1 MSRSSVRGWC
11 PGTLRPMMSGDGL
24 LVRVRP
30 RSGRLTALQLAAIA
44 DLSLKHGS
52 GFVDFSN
59 RANLQ
64 IRGVT
69 EQGHEAL
76 VEGLR
81 QLELT
86 DDSAEA
92 EATRNILVTPFW
104 RTGDGVIEIADD
116 LADKLSK
123 CSGLPGK
130 FGIAVDIGQ
139 ETMLRQCSADVR
151 IERAEDGQQFIVRAD
166 GMEKGTRT
174 TAETAARDA
183 TDMARW
189 FVESGGVAQGRGRMG
204 EHVQRTNELP
214 TCFAPSVNPAK
225 SGARPSQGVCDV
237 GFVAGFEFGQAHAN
251 QLKLLAEEVEAF
263 RLTPW
268 RLLILEGADRP
279 PEIDGLIVTAE
290 DVRQSV
296 SACTGKP
303 GCLQAA
309 AQTRPLARHLAGHVP
324 AGKHLHVSG
333 CAKGCAHPAAT
344 DFTLI
349 ARQVGFDLVCN
360 GKSGD
365 RPVLEN
371 LALDQ
376 ISMNPNTIFGAG

>member
-1 MSRSSVRGWC
+1 MSRPKVQGWC
-11 PGTLRPMMSGDGL
+11 PGALRPMMSGDGL

-30 RSGRLTALQLAAIA
+30 RSGRLTALQLAEIA
-44 DLSLKHGS
+44 NLSLKYGN
-52 GFVDFSN
+52 GLVDFSN

-69 EQGHEAL
+69 EHGQEAL

-86 DDSAEA
+86 DDSARA

-104 RTGDGVIEIADD
+104 HAGDGVMETADE

-130 FGIAVDIGQ
+130 FGIAVDTGQ
-139 ETMLRQCSADVR
+139 ETMLRQCSADIR
-151 IERAEDGQQFIVRAD
+151 IERAEDGQQLIVRAD
-166 GMEKGTRT
+166 GMEQGTNT

-183 TDMARW
+183 AEMARW
-189 FVESGGVAQGRGRMG
+189 FVESGGVKQGRGRMK
-204 EHVQRTNELP
+204 EHLQGGNDLP
-214 TCFAPSVNPAK
+214 ACFAPNFTPAT
-225 SGARPSQGVCDV
+225 SGTRPLPGVCDV

-251 QLKLLAEEVEAF
+251 QLRRLADEVDAV

-268 RLLILEGADRP
+268 RLLILEGAGHSP
-279 PEIDGLIVTAE
+279 QIDGLIVTAE
-290 DVRQSV
+290 DARQSV

-309 AQTRPLARHLAGHVP
+309 AQTRPLARHLASHVP

-333 CAKGCAHPAAT
+333 CEKGCAHPAAT
-344 DFTLI
+344 DFTLV
-349 ARQVGFDLVCN
+349 AGHVGFDLVRN
-360 GKSGD
+360 GKPGD
-365 RPVLEN
+365 KPDLRS
-371 LALDQ
+371 LASDR
-376 ISMNPNTIFGAG
+376 ISMNPNMIFGAG

>member
-1 MSRSSVRGWC
+1 MSRPKVQGWC
-11 PGTLRPMMSGDGL
+11 PGALRPMMSGDGL

-30 RSGRLTALQLAAIA
+30 RSGRLTALQLAEIA
-44 DLSLKHGS
+44 NLSLKHGN

-69 EQGHEAL
+69 EQGQEAL

-104 RTGDGVIEIADD
+104 RTGDGVLEIAGE
-116 LADKLSK
+116 LADRLST

-130 FGIAVDIGQ
+130 FGVAVDIGQ
-139 ETMLRQCSADVR
+139 ETMLQQCSADIR
-151 IERAEDGQQFIVRAD
+151 IERAEDGRKLIVRAD
-166 GMEKGTRT
+166 GMDRGAKTSV
-174 TAETAARDA
+174 ETAAGDA

-189 FVESGGVAQGRGRMG
+189 FVETGGVTQGRGRMK
-204 EHVQRTNELP
+204 EHLQRANKLP
-214 TCFAPSVNPAK
+214 ACFSPSVNPARR
-225 SGARPSQGVCDV
+225 GARPLPGVCDA
-237 GFVAGFEFGQAHAN
+237 GFIAGFEFGQAHAN

-268 RLLILEGADRP
+268 RLLILEGADHP
-279 PEIDGLIVTAE
+279 PQIDGLIVTAE

-303 GCLQAA
+303 GCMQAA
-309 AQTRPLARHLAGHVP
+309 AQTRPLARQLASHVP

-371 LALDQ
+371 LASDQ
-376 ISMNPNTIFGAG
+376 ISMSPNMIFGAG